1 MLINPGHTSA
11 SNFIFDMFLI
21 CSPVISQFLSIVSR
35 LGKISWLIVIIVTNI
50 SKLAEEGFDWKDE
63 NILIE
68 HNLLVIIQFILFLSS
83 YQHIY
88 LLSLFLMLKE
98 ENWNT
103 IYQPFLIGLKFLIPY
118 LLVNADDK
126 LSETLGKLSQVVALA
141 RGRDIAPSEWIDSEW
156 MPCIRWSPV
165 SAGFSKEIIDLLPQ
179 CLRPTTCKLYERNHR
194 KFFSGQKAKKPQLSF
209 KKITSQTI
217 DFWQN

>member
-1 MLINPGHTSA
+1 
-11 SNFIFDMFLI
+11 
-21 CSPVISQFLSIVSR
+21 
-35 LGKISWLIVIIVTNI
+35 
-50 SKLAEEGFDWKDE
+50 
-63 NILIE
+63 
-68 HNLLVIIQFILFLSS
+68 
-83 YQHIY
+83 
-88 LLSLFLMLKE
+88 MLKE
-98 ENWNT
+98 ENWNI

-194 KFFSGQKAKKPQLSF
+194 KFFFGQKAKDLRFPLRRLQVKRLIF
-209 KKITSQTI
+209 DKINGGFSCSIQAKLLVAENFLTH
-217 DFWQN
+217 